1 MSARLHWDFLAPQ
14 TTLYWLQP
22 PDTSTYNCRH
32 RRRSTTAAAPQPGL
46 WHCSNRTALC
56 VRTASCGRSPSAAA
70 SRQTHH
76 TASCGGQHWDPS
88 LLVRMLIVEC
98 SGSCAVM
105 TLGRGDMVHP
115 SSLGLPRATGY
126 SRSVPT
132 SRHQHLVCTD
142 AGHSRPQRRSQGSGT
157 AQTAQHRTST
167 TRSASTSSA
176 QTQVK
181 RGRGVAARAL
191 AAFKP
196 HSIVRRHG
204 IVRQITFSR
213 GNRGRLIAWHRVV

>member
-1 MSARLHWDFLAPQ
+1 M
-14 TTLYWLQP
+14 
-22 PDTSTYNCRH
+22 
-32 RRRSTTAAAPQPGL
+32 
-46 WHCSNRTALC
+46 
-56 VRTASCGRSPSAAA
+56 
-70 SRQTHH
+70 
-76 TASCGGQHWDPS
+76 
-88 LLVRMLIVEC
+88 EC

-126 SRSVPT
+126 SRSAPT

-142 AGHSRPQRRSQGSGT
+142 AGQSRPQRRSQGSGT
-157 AQTAQHRTST
+157 AQTAQHRASTS
-167 TRSASTSSA
+167 RSASTSSA

-213 GNRGRLIAWHRVV
+213 GIAAGSSHGIVWCESDPVMAAQLPTTRQCDTGTPRSDAGSMDRT